1 MPNFTEP
8 KRRLLDALMTS
19 PTITEAAEKA
29 QISRR
34 SAQYYVKDKTFLAEL
49 NRRRAEAS
57 ANALRLMQ
65 GKQAIAAEQ
74 LALIIESEGT
84 PASVRIQA
92 IQALFAISANLATTV
107 DFAQRLAALE
117 ADAAEETD
125 TPSKGAAYLGD

>member
-34 SAQYYVKDKTFLAEL
+34 SAQYYIKDKAFLAEL

-65 GKQAIAAEQ
+65 GKQSRAAEE
-74 LALIIESEGT
+74 LVSIIESAGT
-84 PASVRIQA
+84 PASVRVQA
-92 IQALFAISANLATTV
+92 VQVLFSISANLATTV

-125 TPSKGAAYLGD
+125 TPSKGAYLD